1 MRQRAALCLAVWCAA
16 ATVQAQGVRLGA
28 ILDMARES
36 DAPYAAARA
45 QAAAGREK
53 LPQAL
58 AGLRP
63 NVNLT
68 HSMRR
73 NRDGSTAYTGATG
86 GYDAG
91 SSALVLSQPLFRVA
105 NKLSADQAE
114 LQVQLTDQQLLF
126 AEQELLLR
134 VARAYFDV
142 LQGGDE
148 FSVAR
153 AQKDALAQQ
162 LAQAKRGFEVGVTPI
177 TDLNEAQARHDLAV
191 AQEIAVRNELAS
203 RRRVLERSIARPLP
217 ALARLND
224 AASVALLDERQQD
237 ALVDAASKNGLLVQ
251 IGRSALQVA
260 DMEIRKRDAG
270 HTPTLDFVASFSVNR
285 GVFFTPSSGGNDTRQ
300 ASIGLEIGFP
310 VYQGGA
316 VSSRVREAIAERQ
329 RIEQELLHA
338 ERQALLDAQQAQ
350 LGVQSGVALTQ
361 ALRQAVTSSESQL
374 RSSQRGLQVGVRT
387 RLDVLNAEQQLYAAR
402 KDLAVARYRTLV
414 ATLQLKAVAGALTEA
429 DLRALDGLLE
439 D

>member
-1 MRQRAALCLAVWCAA
+1 MALALALCCAA
-16 ATVQAQGVRLGA
+16 ASAQAQGVRLGA
-28 ILDMARES
+28 IVDMARES
-36 DAPYAAARA
+36 DAQYAAARA

-63 NVNLT
+63 SVNLT
-68 HSMRR
+68 HTMRR
-73 NRDGSTAYTGATG
+73 NRDGSTAYDRSTG

-91 SSALVLSQPLFRVA
+91 SSALVFSQPLFRVA

-126 AEQELLLR
+126 AEQDLLLR

-148 FSVAR
+148 LGVAR

-177 TDLNEAQARHDLAV
+177 TDLSEAQARNDLAV

-203 RRRVLERSIARPLP
+203 RRRVLERSIVRPLP

-237 ALVDAASKNGLLVQ
+237 DLVNTASKNGLLVR

-270 HTPTLDFVASFSVNR
+270 HTPTLDFVASLNVNR
-285 GVFFTPSSGGNDTRQ
+285 GVSYTPIGGGNDTRQ
-300 ASIGLEIGFP
+300 ASIGVEIGFP

-329 RIEQELLHA
+329 RIEQELLQA

-361 ALRQAVTSSESQL
+361 ALRQAVTSSESQV
-374 RSSQRGLQVGVRT
+374 RSSERGVQVGVRT

-414 ATLQLKAVAGALTEA
+414 ATLQLKAVAGVLTDA
-429 DLRALDGLLE
+429 DLRALDALLG

>member
-1 MRQRAALCLAVWCAA
+1 MRLGATLCLALWFAA
-16 ATVQAQGVRLGA
+16 ASALAQGVRLGA

-63 NVNLT
+63 SVNLT
-68 HSMRR
+68 HSIRH
-73 NRDGSTAYTGATG
+73 NRDGSTAYDGSGG
-86 GYDAG
+86 GYAAG

-114 LQVQLTDQQLLF
+114 LQVRLTEQQLLF
-126 AEQELLLR
+126 AEQDLLLR

-142 LQGGDE
+142 LQGDDE
-148 FSVAR
+148 LGVAR

-224 AASVALLDERQQD
+224 AASVAVLDERQQD

-270 HTPTLDFVASFSVNR
+270 HMPTLDFVASWGVNR
-285 GVFFTPSSGGNDTRQ
+285 GVSFTPSNGGNDTRQ

-316 VSSRVREAIAERQ
+316 VSSRVREAIAEHQ
-329 RIEQELLHA
+329 RVEQDLLQA

-350 LGVQSGVALTQ
+350 LGVQSGVALTS
-361 ALRQAVTSSESQL
+361 ALRQAVTSSESQV
-374 RSSQRGLQVGVRT
+374 RSSQRGVQVGVRT

-414 ATLQLKAVAGALTEA
+414 ATLQLKAVAGMLTEA
-429 DLRALDGLLE
+429 DLRALDALLE

>member
-1 MRQRAALCLAVWCAA
+1 MSLRATLCLAVWCAA
-16 ATVQAQGVRLGA
+16 GAAHSQGARLGV

-63 NVNLT
+63 SVNLT
-68 HSMRR
+68 HSIRR
-73 NRDGSTAYTGATG
+73 NRDGSTAYDGSGG

-91 SSALVLSQPLFRVA
+91 SSALVFSQPLFRVA

-114 LQVQLTDQQLLF
+114 LQVRLTEQQLLL
-126 AEQELLLR
+126 AEQDLLLR

-148 FSVAR
+148 LGVAR

-191 AQEIAVRNELAS
+191 AQEIAVRNDLAS

-237 ALVDAASKNGLLVQ
+237 VLVDAASKYGLLVQ

-260 DMEIRKRDAG
+260 NIEIGKRDAG
-270 HTPTLDFVASFSVNR
+270 HTPTVDFVASLSVNR
-285 GVFFTPSSGGNDTRQ
+285 GVSFTPRNGGNDTRQ
-300 ASIGLEIGFP
+300 ASIGVEIGFP

-329 RIEQELLHA
+329 RVEQDLLQA

-350 LGVQSGVALTQ
+350 LGVQSGVALTT
-361 ALRQAVTSSESQL
+361 ALRQAVTSSESQV
-374 RSSQRGLQVGVRT
+374 RSSLRGVQVGCARGSMCSTPNNNCMRRART
-387 RLDVLNAEQQLYAAR
+387 WPWRVIAPSWPR
-402 KDLAVARYRTLV
+402 CS
-414 ATLQLKAVAGALTEA
+414 
-429 DLRALDGLLE
+429 
-439 D
+439 

>member
-1 MRQRAALCLAVWCAA
+1 MSWRLALCLAAWCAA
-16 ATVQAQGVRLGA
+16 ATAQAQGVRLGA

-36 DAPYAAARA
+36 DAQYAAARA

-63 NVNLT
+63 SVNLT
-68 HSMRR
+68 HTVRR
-73 NRDGSTAYTGATG
+73 NRDGSTAYDGSTG

-91 SSALVLSQPLFRVA
+91 SSALVFSQPLFRVA
-105 NKLSADQAE
+105 NKLNADQAE
-114 LQVQLTDQQLLF
+114 LQVQLSDQQLLL
-126 AEQELLLR
+126 AEQDLLLR

-142 LQGGDE
+142 MQAGDE
-148 FSVAR
+148 LGVAR

-191 AQEIAVRNELAS
+191 AQEIAVKNELAS

-237 ALVDAASKNGLLVQ
+237 ELVDTAAKNGLLVQ

-260 DMEIRKRDAG
+260 EMEIRKREAG
-270 HTPTLDFVASFSVNR
+270 HKPTLDFVASLSINR
-285 GVFFTPSSGGNDTRQ
+285 GVSYTPNNGGNDTRQ
-300 ASIGLEIGFP
+300 ASIGLELGFP

-316 VSSRVREAIAERQ
+316 ISSRVREAMAERQ
-329 RIEQELLHA
+329 RIEQELLLA

-361 ALRQAVTSSESQL
+361 ALRQAVVSSESQL
-374 RSSQRGLQVGVRT
+374 RSSARGQQVGLRT

-414 ATLQLKAVAGALTEA
+414 ATLQLKAVAGVLAEA
-429 DLRALDGLLE
+429 DLRALDALLG

>member
-1 MRQRAALCLAVWCAA
+1 MSLRVALCLIACLAA
-16 ATVQAQGVRLGA
+16 ASAHAQGVRLGA
-28 ILDMARES
+28 IVDMARES
-36 DAPYAAARA
+36 DAQYAAARA

-63 NVNLT
+63 SVNLT

-73 NRDGSTAYTGATG
+73 NRDGSTAYDGSTG

-91 SSALVLSQPLFRVA
+91 SSALVFSQPLFRVA

-126 AEQELLLR
+126 AEQDLLLR

-148 FSVAR
+148 LGVAR

-177 TDLNEAQARHDLAV
+177 TDLNEAQARNDLAV

-217 ALARLND
+217 ALARLSD

-237 ALVDAASKNGLLVQ
+237 ELVNTASKNGLLVQ
-251 IGRSALQVA
+251 VGRTALLVA

-270 HTPTLDFVASFSVNR
+270 HTPTLDFVASLSVNR
-285 GVFFTPSSGGNDTRQ
+285 GVSYTPISGGNGTRQ
-300 ASIGLEIGFP
+300 ASIGLELGFP

-329 RIEQELLHA
+329 RIEQELLQA

-361 ALRQAVTSSESQL
+361 ALRQAVTSSESQV
-374 RSSQRGLQVGVRT
+374 RSSERGVQVGVRT

-414 ATLQLKAVAGALTEA
+414 ATLQLKAVAGVLSDA
-429 DLRALDGLLE
+429 DLRALDALLG

>member
-1 MRQRAALCLAVWCAA
+1 MALALALCCAA
-16 ATVQAQGVRLGA
+16 ASAQAQGVRLGA
-28 ILDMARES
+28 IVDMARES
-36 DAPYAAARA
+36 DAQYAAARA

-63 NVNLT
+63 SVNLT
-68 HSMRR
+68 HTIRR
-73 NRDGSTAYTGATG
+73 NRDGSTAYDGSTG

-91 SSALVLSQPLFRVA
+91 SSALVFSQPLFRVA

-126 AEQELLLR
+126 AEQDLLLR

-148 FSVAR
+148 LGVAR

-177 TDLNEAQARHDLAV
+177 TDLNEAQARNDLAV

-203 RRRVLERSIARPLP
+203 RQRVLERSIARPLP

-224 AASVALLDERQQD
+224 AASVALLNERQQD
-237 ALVDAASKNGLLVQ
+237 ELVDTASKNGLLVQ

-270 HTPTLDFVASFSVNR
+270 HTPTLDFVASLSVNR
-285 GVFFTPSSGGNDTRQ
+285 GVSYTPFSGGNDTRQ
-300 ASIGLEIGFP
+300 ASIGLELGFP

-316 VSSRVREAIAERQ
+316 ISSRVREAIAERQ
-329 RIEQELLHA
+329 RIEQELLQA

-361 ALRQAVTSSESQL
+361 ALRQAVRSSESQV
-374 RSSQRGLQVGVRT
+374 RSSERGVQVGVRT

-414 ATLQLKAVAGALTEA
+414 ATLQLKAVAGVLTEA
-429 DLRALDGLLE
+429 DLRALDSLLG